1 MVREEESQIIS
12 ALRAGDEA
20 AFMRLVESYQGSLV
34 RVAAMIIGDAEVA
47 QEVVQETWIAVLK
60 ALPTFEGRSSLKT
73 WIFTILMNRARTA
86 ARREGR
92 YVGLVLETDESGD
105 DQHTVASDRFHPAHT
120 GVEAHGWV
128 TPPRSWE
135 EMPEQ
140 VFLSGEVRRLIHST
154 IDALPQQQRE
164 VITLRDVEGVG
175 AEEAC
180 NILGVSESNQRVLL
194 HRARSKV
201 RRALEAYLGE

>member
-1 MVREEESQIIS
+1 MNRDDDLLLIQ
-12 ALRAGDEA
+12 ALRNGDED
-20 AFMRLVESYQGSLV
+20 AFMRLVELHQASLL
-34 RVAAMIIGDAEVA
+34 RVATLIIGDEQVA

-60 ALPTFEGRSSLKT
+60 GLHAFEGRSSLKT

-92 YVGLVLETDESGD
+92 YIGLALDVDETGEFE
-105 DQHTVASDRFHPAHT
+105 TAVAADRFRPTHDQLEPHA
-120 GVEAHGWV
+120 WI
-128 TPPRSWE
+128 TPPRSWD

-140 VFLSGEVRRLIHST
+140 VFLSGEVRKVV
-154 IDALPQQQRE
+154 IDAIETLPAQQRE
-164 VITLRDVEGVG
+164 VITLRDVEGAS

-180 NILGVSESNQRVLL
+180 NILSISESNQRVLL
-194 HRARSKV
+194 HRARSRV

>member
-1 MVREEESQIIS
+1 MVREEETQIIS
-12 ALRAGDEA
+12 ALRGGDEA
-20 AFMRLVESYQGSLV
+20 AFMRLVQSYQGSLV

-92 YVGLVLETDESGD
+92 YIGLALETDESGD
-105 DQHTVASDRFHPAHT
+105 DLPTVTPDRFHPAQT
-120 GVEAHGWV
+120 GVEARGWI

-135 EMPEQ
+135 EMPEE
-140 VFLSGEVRRLIHST
+140 VFLSGEVRRLIHRT
-154 IDALPQQQRE
+154 IDTLPQQQRE
-164 VITLRDVEGVG
+164 VITLRDVEGVS

-180 NILGVSESNQRVLL
+180 NILSVSESNQRVLL